1 MLIEYTVSYLQV
13 NLNHITTI
21 QWASLDVLDKRPVNK
36 NFIVHVS
43 VLSIFRLREWR
54 GFHITKQITSELSHV
69 MPADL
74 YTLIQLL
81 PPYPHPTHEMGWGRG
96 RDGDVMYMNA
106 CYCYILVRVFYYC
119 LFITVLHSSSWWV
132 CKLSPHCFSSYTW
145 STSTLFLIIHMIKVP
160 VLINSNSRYRMS
172 QMILLKVNYKYKFKK
187 IT

>member
-74 YTLIQLL
+74 YTHLTYNSY
-81 PPYPHPTHEMGWGRG
+81 PPTPMHPTHEMGWGRG

-160 VLINSNSRYRMS
+160 VLI
-172 QMILLKVNYKYKFKK
+172 IHDIECLKWFYWKL
-187 IT
+187 ITSINLKR

>member
-1 MLIEYTVSYLQV
+1 MPFEYTVSYLQV

-74 YTLIQLL
+74 YT
-81 PPYPHPTHEMGWGRG
+81 HHTTPTPTQHMKWGGGGGGMGMLCIWMH
-96 RDGDVMYMNA
+96 VTVTSWY
-106 CYCYILVRVFYYC
+106 VF
-119 LFITVLHSSSWWV
+119 FITVYSSRYFTV
-132 CKLSPHCFSSYTW
+132 PHDEYVNSAHIVSHHTHDPHPHYFSSYTW
-145 STSTLFLIIHMIKVP
+145 LKFLF
-160 VLINSNSRYRMS
+160 
-172 QMILLKVNYKYKFKK
+172 
-187 IT
+187 

>member
-21 QWASLDVLDKRPVNK
+21 QWGSLDVLDKRPVNK

-74 YTLIQLL
+74 YT
-81 PPYPHPTHEMGWGRG
+81 HHTTPTPTQHMKWGGGGGGMGMLCIWMH
-96 RDGDVMYMNA
+96 VTVTTWY
-106 CYCYILVRVFYYC
+106 VF
-119 LFITVLHSSSWWV
+119 FITVYS
-132 CKLSPHCFSSYTW
+132 
-145 STSTLFLIIHMIKVP
+145 
-160 VLINSNSRYRMS
+160 SRYFTVPHDEYVNS
-172 QMILLKVNYKYKFKK
+172 AHIVSHHTHDKSSCFNKLKFTILNVSNDF
-187 IT
+187 TES